1 VPTNGAPR
9 ATARRTIEKRRPRGE
24 FVWTNVALY
33 LSIHSSSPASILP
46 SSCRVERSDVLD
58 LELYVLVVS
67 SQDDR
72 IAARSLR

>member
-1 VPTNGAPR
+1 
-9 ATARRTIEKRRPRGE
+9 
-24 FVWTNVALY
+24 
-33 LSIHSSSPASILP
+33 
-46 SSCRVERSDVLD
+46 VERSDVLD